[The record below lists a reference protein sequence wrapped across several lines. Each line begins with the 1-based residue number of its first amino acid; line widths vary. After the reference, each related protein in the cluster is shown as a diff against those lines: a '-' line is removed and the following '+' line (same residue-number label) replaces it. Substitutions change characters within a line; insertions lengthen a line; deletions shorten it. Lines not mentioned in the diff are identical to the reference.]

1 MKRLFALLLALLMLL
16 TACAG
21 QPEQT
26 APADTTE
33 PTTLPPT
40 EPQSPPTGWDG
51 FYEPDSIVEILTS
64 GAVKKYVPDVE
75 NVYAVAAMG
84 DGILLFS
91 GEEDTELT
99 YLGPDGERYSAALT
113 GCYLYP
119 DGQITHV
126 ADDGICYYDDSGNA
140 VVYLNGSL
148 QEMARI
154 SLPFPIVGGMVLSPD
169 GEAIY
174 YFAEDSLHWLE
185 LRTGISRMLKQTS
198 FDYQEVTG
206 LHFDGD
212 VLECFVS
219 KDGNEEVLYISAKTG
234 QTLFSTP
241 SIPTLHTSGKQYFA
255 QWKEGSVRQWI
266 FGSRGQQKKS
276 LLLENE
282 ELLVSPMFNMGGVMT
297 QKTDCAG
304 STLEYY
310 HLENGSCS
318 ATVRMAGVGHPWS
331 MAEDATHS
339 RIWFLAYGIEA
350 DSPVALYSWDPAL
363 SPTDDTQNYVSP
375 YYTELEPDNQGLKEI
390 QQQAKALGER
400 YGVRIRVWQD
410 AADTIPSDY
419 TFTPEYLVQAYQR
432 SLPILENA
440 LASFPEGFFKKLGS
454 QSNNRTLTICLIR
467 GAYGSNELGSLEE
480 ADGVHFWNNGNSYMA
495 LTMGDHMK
503 QTFYHELFHSIDSY
517 ILTETLA
524 FDFWDDLNPEG
535 FRYDYSYVT
544 NQYREDYQYLEEGSR
559 SFIDMYSMSYPKEDR
574 ARIMEY
580 AVMEDCGEY
589 FESDTMQAKLGT
601 ICKGIREAFGLKKDK
616 RVFLWEQYLKEPI

>member
-1 MKRLFALLLALLMLL
+1 MKRIIAFLLALLMFL

-21 QPEQT
+21 PTEQT
-26 APADTTE
+26 APSDTTE

-40 EPQSPPTGWDG
+40 EPQNPPSAWDEL
-51 FYEPDSIVEILTS
+51 YERNSIVEILTS

-75 NVYAVAAMG
+75 DVYAVAAMG

-91 GEEDTELT
+91 GEEETELI
-99 YLGPDGERYSAALT
+99 YLGADGERYSETLA
-113 GCYLYP
+113 GCYLFP

-126 ADDGICYYDDSGNA
+126 ADDGICYYDAAGNA

-154 SLPFPIVGGMVLSPD
+154 SLPFSISGGMVLSAD

-174 YFAEDSLHWLE
+174 YFTEDSLRWLE

-206 LHFDGD
+206 LYFDGD

-255 QWKEGSVRQWI
+255 QWKQGSVSQWI
-266 FGSRGQQKKS
+266 FGSRGQQKKT

-282 ELLVSPMFNMGGVMT
+282 ELLVSPMFNMGGVLA
-297 QKTDCAG
+297 QKTDCTG
-304 STLEYY
+304 STMEYY
-310 HLENGSCS
+310 QLESGSRT
-318 ATVRMAGVGHPWS
+318 AAVRMAGVGNPWS
-331 MAEDATHS
+331 MAEDTVHG
-339 RIWFLAYGIEA
+339 RIWFLANGIEA
-350 DSPVALYSWDPAL
+350 DSPVALYSWEPAL
-363 SPTDDTQNYVSP
+363 SPTGDTENYVSP
-375 YYTELEPDNQGLKEI
+375 FYTELEPDDQGLKEI
-390 QQQAKALGER
+390 QQQAKALGDR
-400 YGVRIRVWQD
+400 YGIRIRVWQD
-410 AADTIPSDY
+410 ALDHVPSDY
-419 TFTPEYLVQAYQR
+419 TFTGEYLVQAYQR
-432 SLPILENA
+432 ALPVLENA
-440 LASFPEGFFKKLGS
+440 LASFPEDFFKKLGT
-454 QSNNRTLTICLIR
+454 QSNNRMLTICLIR
-467 GAYGSNELGSLEE
+467 GAYGSNELGSPEE
-480 ADGVHFWNNGNSYMA
+480 ATGVHFWNNGNSYLA
-495 LTMGDHMK
+495 LTMGDHLK

-517 ILTETLA
+517 ILTETVA

-535 FRYDYSYVT
+535 FRYDFSYVT
-544 NQYREDYQYLEEGSR
+544 NQYREDYQYLEDGNR
-559 SFIDMYSMSYPKEDR
+559 YFIDMYSMSYPKEDR
-574 ARIMEY
+574 AQIMEY

-589 FESDTMQAKLGT
+589 FESDTMQAKLRT

-616 RVFLWEQYLKEPI
+616 RVFLWEQYLKEFL